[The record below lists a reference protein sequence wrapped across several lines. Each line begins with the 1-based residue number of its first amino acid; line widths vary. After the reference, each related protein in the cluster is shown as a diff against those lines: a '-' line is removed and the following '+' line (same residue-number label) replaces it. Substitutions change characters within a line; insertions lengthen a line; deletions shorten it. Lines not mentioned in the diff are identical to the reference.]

1 MRTKCLFI
9 LLVAFVLG
17 ITTFSYASERDH
29 RDGNM
34 HENQGIQ
41 GLDQRLRNAHESID
55 RGIKYGSL
63 TREEAHRL
71 NSELDSVRD
80 DESRM
85 RADGRLTRNERE
97 RLEKELKRLEQ
108 RISRLKQ
115 NDNKKG
121 NDHRR

>member
-55 RGIKYGSL
+55 RGIKYGFL